1 MHAVV
6 LTYTQRTETSH
17 TRWVPTSCTNITQLV
32 SHTYETC
39 FGKSHFSHGNNIIW
53 FEARRVANINLRISL
68 LSTTNDKLHQI
79 DSFFGGAWHFLTTQ
93 IGTFFM
99 IGILIP
105 NSFFSHIHG
114 LLYNSTWGVT
124 VINGTASG
132 IQQDSV
138 LCWRGQPLIK
148 HHTKIAFVWY
158 IQ

>member
-105 NSFFSHIHG
+105 NSSFRIFTAFCIIQPEVWLLLMVQPPVFSRILFYAGGANH
-114 LLYNSTWGVT
+114 
-124 VINGTASG
+124 
-132 IQQDSV
+132 
-138 LCWRGQPLIK
+138 
-148 HHTKIAFVWY
+148 
-158 IQ
+158 

>member
-99 IGILIP
+99 IGINYLP
-105 NSFFSHIHG
+105 NFNLFSYIHG
-114 LLYNSTWGVT
+114 RLWLQPDGMN

-132 IQQDSV
+132 IKAGFCFMLAGANHWLNTIPQ
-138 LCWRGQPLIK
+138 
-148 HHTKIAFVWY
+148 
-158 IQ
+158 